1 MVLAGLLAGCQSQER
16 TETELV
22 GGGPAVGEEVELE
35 QIVLV
40 EITDQVGVDFTYRNG
55 GEAGENTILETLGNG
70 VGFIDFDLDGY
81 LDLFLPGGGRLDGK
95 QVQGHPAALLRN
107 LGGLQFRDVSTLA
120 QTNDDSLYSHGCQ
133 VADIDN
139 DGFPDLLVTG
149 FGSLLLYHNQG
160 DGTFLEIHKQAGLVN
175 ASWSTSAGLG
185 DLNGDGLVDIYI
197 CNYVDWSFDNH
208 PDCRSFD
215 QKPDICGPRS
225 FKALADVLYF
235 NNGDG
240 TFRDVSATAG
250 LVEGEEREFSKG
262 PGVLLGDVDLDNDLD
277 IYVANDSTPNFL
289 YINDGLGNFSERGLV
304 RSVAF
309 DSRGGANGSMGLDLG
324 DYNGD
329 LLPDLCVAN
338 YEQEPFGIYE
348 NQGGGMFLHASDK
361 TGVIT
366 LGDVFVGFGTAFW
379 DLDRD
384 GDEDLLVTNGHVVK
398 YPESG
403 QVRQLP
409 LLLVNHQG
417 RRFQRQRFPGGQYFS
432 TPHAGRG
439 LAMGDLDEDGRAE
452 IVFANNQER
461 CAIVANQTINRNHFV
476 RLRLVG
482 RFCARDAHGAI
493 AVLSTSGGDQLRMVT
508 GGGSYMS
515 QSELRLY
522 WGVPEGVEVL
532 DITIRWPGGA
542 TQSISDVPLD
552 ETLVVIESRATGE
565 GLVQI
570 VRP

>member
-1 MVLAGLLAGCQSQER
+1 MVLAGLLAGCQPQER

-95 QVQGHPAALLRN
+95 QVQGHPAGLLRN

-262 PGVLLGDVDLDNDLD
+262 LGVLLGDVDLDNDLD

-338 YEQEPFGIYE
+338 YEQEPYGIYE

-379 DLDRD
+379 DLDREERLAIGITD
-384 GDEDLLVTNGHVVK
+384 SLIRYSCGVEDADDLI
-398 YPESG
+398 
-403 QVRQLP
+403 
-409 LLLVNHQG
+409 
-417 RRFQRQRFPGGQYFS
+417 
-432 TPHAGRG
+432 A
-439 LAMGDLDEDGRAE
+439 DLDQALS
-452 IVFANNQER
+452 
-461 CAIVANQTINRNHFV
+461 AI
-476 RLRLVG
+476 
-482 RFCARDAHGAI
+482 
-493 AVLSTSGGDQLRMVT
+493 
-508 GGGSYMS
+508 
-515 QSELRLY
+515 
-522 WGVPEGVEVL
+522 
-532 DITIRWPGGA
+532 
-542 TQSISDVPLD
+542 
-552 ETLVVIESRATGE
+552 
-565 GLVQI
+565 
-570 VRP
+570 

>member
-1 MVLAGLLAGCQSQER
+1 MVLAGLLVGCRAQER
-16 TETELV
+16 TETELA
-22 GGGPAVGEEVELE
+22 GGGPAVGGKVELE
-35 QIVLV
+35 QIVLAD
-40 EITDQVGVDFTYRNG
+40 ITDQVGVDFTYRNG

-81 LDLFLPGGGRLDGK
+81 LDLFLPGGGRLEGK

-107 LGGLQFRDVSTLA
+107 LGGVQFQDVSTLA
-120 QTNDDSLYSHGCQ
+120 QTNHDSLYSHGCQ

-175 ASWSTSAGLG
+175 ARWSTSAGLG
-185 DLNGDGLVDIYI
+185 DLNGDGLVDIYL

-208 PDCRSFD
+208 PVCMSSD
-215 QKPDICGPRS
+215 QKPDICSPRQ

-262 PGVLLGDVDLDNDLD
+262 LGVLLGDVDLDNDLD
-277 IYVANDSTPNFL
+277 IYVANDTTPNFL
-289 YINDGLGNFSERGLV
+289 YINDGLGNFTELGLV

-338 YEQEPFGIYE
+338 YEQESFGIYE
-348 NQGGGMFLHASDK
+348 NQGDGMFLHASDK
-361 TGVIT
+361 TGVKT

-417 RRFQRQRFPGGQYFS
+417 RRFHRQRFPGGQYFS

-452 IVFANNQER
+452 IVFSNNQER
-461 CAIVANQTINRNHFV
+461 CAIVANQTGNRNHFV
-476 RLRLVG
+476 RLRLIG

-493 AVLSTSGGDQLRMVT
+493 AVLSTSTGDQLRMVN

-532 DITIRWPGGA
+532 NITIRWPGGV
-542 TQSISDVPLD
+542 TQSITDVALD
-552 ETLVVIESRATGE
+552 ETRVVIEPRATGE
-565 GLVQI
+565 GLGQI
-570 VRP
+570 VTP